1 MEAKRASLALERNA
15 SAAIDQIEAIRPA
28 SVRRLHSIIQT
39 IYERGELDFQ
49 ASDTGAGYRYA
60 LRHVARAAKQ
70 HLIPDV
76 ALHLPDIR
84 RMGLKDVDRV
94 EIDLSLVLLRKLVQG
109 GNLPP
114 ERRSGVTAEDENDW
128 PLLPKLG

>member
-1 MEAKRASLALERNA
+1 MEAKRASFALEHNA
-15 SAAIDQIEAIRPA
+15 SAAVDQIEAIRPA
-28 SVRRLHSIIQT
+28 SVRRLHLIIQT

-49 ASDTGAGYRYA
+49 ASYTGARYRYA
-60 LRHVARAAKQ
+60 LGHVARTAKQ

-76 ALHLPDIR
+76 ALHLPYIR

-114 ERRSGVTAEDENDW
+114 ERRSSVAAEDENDW